1 MVHFE
6 QCREVFIIPRVIGTN
21 HYITFAATENVK
33 LHSQASEPRN
43 SQVSSRTWRR
53 WGLMPDDK
61 GVRAEHGVGY
71 FQNRRS
77 YCRILPD
84 GEKKEL

>member
-1 MVHFE
+1 
-6 QCREVFIIPRVIGTN
+6 
-21 HYITFAATENVK
+21 
-33 LHSQASEPRN
+33 
-43 SQVSSRTWRR
+43 
-53 WGLMPDDK
+53 MPDDK

-71 FQNRRS
+71 FQNRRG